1 MAPLKQG
8 FAVLCIALETS
19 AQLHTW
25 ATPPRHPQCLI
36 SRGAIKPPTRCL
48 PSGHF
53 KAKLLSIKYL
63 PDSVHQPDSNSPIR
77 LEQSAEVEV
86 VPNECRS
93 TGGKEPRS

>member
-1 MAPLKQG
+1 MQSSCVAPE
-8 FAVLCIALETS
+8 IS

-36 SRGAIKPPTRCL
+36 SRGAINPAT
-48 PSGHF
+48 GHY
-53 KAKLLSIKYL
+53 KAELLSKNYL

-77 LEQSAEVEV
+77 LEQSAEIEV
-86 VPNECRS
+86 VPNECHS